1 MELDLGGQPWPV
13 FPVAA
18 SATSYPFLY
27 ADDEWTDLGALAVQQ
42 QHEEPTGRLHAW
54 ARGFV
59 RSDPTDTLA
68 LLKDLNAGIL
78 EWISYQS
85 RDDEGTQT
93 PLQTLDRGW
102 GSMSLS
108 SSRAVRPPPWIA
120 PSRGSAKKPPP
131 SRANSPDKSI
141 WRKTVPLSRS
151 PELTR

>member
-1 MELDLGGQPWPV
+1 ML
-13 FPVAA
+13 
-18 SATSYPFLY
+18 
-27 ADDEWTDLGALAVQQ
+27 
-42 QHEEPTGRLHAW
+42 AW

-59 RSDPTDTLA
+59 RSDPVDTLA

-85 RDDEGTQT
+85 RDDEGTET

-108 SSRAVRPPPWIA
+108 SSRAVRPPP
-120 PSRGSAKKPPP
+120 SRT
-131 SRANSPDKSI
+131 NSPDKSI